1 MAVTYTAH
9 GGRRYRYYV
18 CWAGR
23 KQNGSGC
30 AGKFLAA
37 RALEESVIEQVRSSL
52 KAEEARQQLGLSD
65 AEWQSLGE
73 SVSGEGIRNLIRRVS
88 YDGARGA
95 VSVEL
100 GP

>member
-1 MAVTYTAH
+1 MAGDAIAITS
-9 GGRRYRYYV
+9 
-18 CWAGR
+18 AGR
-23 KQNGSGC
+23 GESTRAADARGSSWR
-30 AGKFLAA
+30 
-37 RALEESVIEQVRSSL
+37 RALEDSVIEQVRSSL

-95 VSVEL
+95 VSVEF
-100 GP
+100 GQ